1 MARYFIEVAYKGTRF
16 SGFQVQQ
23 NAVTIQSE
31 VERALSICF
40 KQPFNLTGASRTDSG
55 VHAHQNYFHVDTEVA
70 IDDAH
75 KLYNL
80 NAIISNDI
88 VLKRIFKVSDIAHCR
103 FDAINREYKY
113 YIYSKKDPFLQD
125 IAYYYPYHLDHGL
138 LQEAAKVVAANIN
151 FTSFSKRNTQV
162 NNFICTIQK
171 SQWIITKDLLIYNV
185 SANRFLRGM
194 VKGLVG
200 TMLLAGTGKLSI
212 KDLNDIFASKDCSNA
227 NFCVPAHGLF
237 LEKVTYPK
245 MVKSK

>member
-70 IDDAH
+70 IDDAR

-88 VLKRIFKVSDIAHCR
+88 VLKRIFKVSDIEHCR
-103 FDAINREYKY
+103 FDAISREYKY

-125 IAYYYPYHLDHGL
+125 TAYYYPYHLDHDL

-162 NNFICTIQK
+162 NNFICTIQI

-200 TMLLAGTGKLSI
+200 TMLLVGTGKISMI
-212 KDLNDIFASKDCSNA
+212 DLNDIFASKDCSNA
-227 NFCVPAHGLF
+227 NFSVPAHGLF
-237 LEKVTYPK
+237 LEKVTYPE
-245 MVKSK
+245 MVVPK